1 MAEGSLARNGM
12 HELAQLLAPHSS
24 LLFLTGAGI
33 STASG
38 IPDYRGGLTQ
48 NADAENSN
56 I

>member
-1 MAEGSLARNGM
+1 LAITSKGVMVGEPLRGF
-12 HELAQLLAPHSS
+12 S
-24 LLFLTGAGI
+24 GI
-33 STASG
+33 MTG